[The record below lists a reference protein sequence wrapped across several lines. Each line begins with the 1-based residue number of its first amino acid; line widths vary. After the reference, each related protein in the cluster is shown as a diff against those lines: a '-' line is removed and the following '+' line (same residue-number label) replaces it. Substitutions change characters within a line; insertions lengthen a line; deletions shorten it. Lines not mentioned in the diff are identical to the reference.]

1 MKENAQRL
9 VTETGIN
16 DARRLGATA
25 LRAEPL
31 GVSWPGAWQP
41 RVWVPWW

>member
-1 MKENAQRL
+1 MNENAQRL

-25 LRAEPL
+25 LRAGPALREDM
-31 GVSWPGAWQP
+31 VTDDE
-41 RVWVPWW
+41 